1 MPKWNV
7 SFNMNLDLQNR
18 ELVSC
23 VAKIDALASVI
34 RDVPIPPRT
43 KEALDALN
51 ILRAVRGTTGIEGTE
66 LTELEVRQIMESPP
80 NKPVLPPNRRREEQ
94 EARNAK
100 RLMYYVAE
108 EVNRNPNLLLTERLV
123 CKFHEIVTKDIDYPN
138 NTPGKYRTYAV
149 RAGTYVPPETEEEIR
164 RRMREFIR
172 WFKEGAPAHWPAVVR
187 AIVAHFYV
195 VSIHPFGDGNGR
207 TARGIESFLLY
218 QGGVNARGFYSLA
231 NYYYRQ
237 RDKYV
242 QLLDHVR
249 FETNGDLTPFVL
261 FALRGL
267 VEELNWVHSEVLANV
282 KLLAFRDYARE
293 QLAVYGKLG
302 TKVGERMLYF
312 LLTLGEEPVS
322 LTALRRGEHKL
333 SRLYRNLTSKTLSRD
348 LEFFR
353 KQELVVIEGDE
364 LRANLDIMTRYTP
377 PYELTKEP
385 HQRL

>member
-1 MPKWNV
+1 MPRWDVN
-7 SFNMNLDLQNR
+7 FHMHIELQNP

-23 VAKIDALASVI
+23 VAKIHALASVI
-34 RDVPIPPRT
+34 RDIPITPST
-43 KEALDALN
+43 KDALDALN
-51 ILRAVRGTTGIEGTE
+51 ILRAVHGTTAIEGAE

-80 NKPVLPPNRRREEQ
+80 SKPVLPPSRHREEQ
-94 EARNAK
+94 EARNAEK
-100 RLMYYVAE
+100 LMRYVAK
-108 EVNRNPNLLLTERLV
+108 EVNRNPNLPLTESLI
-123 CKFHEIVTKDIDYPN
+123 CKFHEIITKDIDYPN
-138 NTPGKYRTYAV
+138 NIPGKYRTYPV
-149 RAGTYVPPETEEEIR
+149 RAGDYVPPETEEEVR
-164 RRMREFIR
+164 CLMKEFIR
-172 WFKEGAPAHWPAVVR
+172 WFNEGASAHWDASIR
-187 AIVAHFYV
+187 AIVGHFFT
-195 VSIHPFGDGNGR
+195 VSIHPFGEGNGR
-207 TARGIESFLLY
+207 TSRAVESLLLY
-218 QGGVNARGFYSLA
+218 QGGANARGFYSLA
-231 NYYYRQ
+231 NFYYRN
-237 RDKYV
+237 RDEYAR
-242 QLLDHVR
+242 LLDHVR

-267 VEELNWVHSEVLANV
+267 VEELNWVHSEVLADV
-282 KLLAFRDYARE
+282 KLYAYRDYARE
-293 QLAVYGKLG
+293 QLVVYGKLG

-322 LTALRRGEHKL
+322 LGAIRRGEHKL

>member
-7 SFNMNLDLQNR
+7 SFNMQLDLQNP

-34 RDVPIPPRT
+34 RAIPILPRT

-80 NKPVLPPNRRREEQ
+80 AKPVLPPSRHREEQ
-94 EARNAK
+94 EARNAE
-100 RLMYYVAE
+100 RLMRYIAK
-108 EVNRNPNLLLTERLV
+108 EVDRNRNLPLTESLV
-123 CKFHEIVTKDIDYPN
+123 CKFHEIITKDIDYPN
-138 NTPGKYRTYAV
+138 NIPGKYRTYAV
-149 RAGTYVPPETEEEIR
+149 CAGTYVPPETEEEIR
-164 RRMREFIR
+164 HCMREFIR
-172 WFKEGAPAHWPAVVR
+172 LFKEGAPAHWPVVVR
-187 AIVAHFYV
+187 AIAAHFYV

-231 NYYYRQ
+231 NYYYCQ

-249 FETNGDLTPFVL
+249 FNTNGDLTPFVL
-261 FALRGL
+261 FALHGL
-267 VEELNWVHSEVLANV
+267 VEELNWVHNEVLSNV
-282 KLLAFRDYARE
+282 KLYAYRDYVRE
-293 QLAVYGKLG
+293 QLGVYNKLG

-364 LRANLDIMTRYTP
+364 LRTNLDIMTRYTP
-377 PYELTKEP
+377 PYELT
-385 HQRL
+385 